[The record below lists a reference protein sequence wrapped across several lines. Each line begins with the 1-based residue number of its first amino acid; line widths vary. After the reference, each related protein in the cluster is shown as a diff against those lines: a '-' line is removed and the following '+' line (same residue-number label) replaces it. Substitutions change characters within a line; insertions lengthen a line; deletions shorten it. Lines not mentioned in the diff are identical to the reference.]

1 MFPSCRFHPVCL
13 GPLGLLTGCASWL
26 LVHRV
31 SSCIGVGACVCQ
43 IGLCVWDKMVFFAF
57 GLGKS
62 VKSCIGFASRCFY
75 FLGVQF
81 DLVSNWSCNYIACA
95 SWWQWVGG
103 FV

>member
-1 MFPSCRFHPVCL
+1 M
-13 GPLGLLTGCASWL
+13 LTGCASWL
-26 LVHRV
+26 VVHRV

-75 FLGVQF
+75 FLGIQF

-95 SWWQWVGG
+95 SWRQWVGG